1 MYPIRAQADVFTVLQ
16 LSTQHFWPTHMA
28 VVLLHHLS
36 KGVPTP
42 TPAGVSLHTELQ
54 PQEVILKP
62 GEESLQGVA
71 L

>member
-1 MYPIRAQADVFTVLQ
+1 MCDVFTAQQ
-16 LSTQHFWPTHMA
+16 LSTQHFWLTWQWSCCTTE
-28 VVLLHHLS
+28 VG
-36 KGVPTP
+36 GVPTP

-54 PQEVILKP
+54 PQEDILKP